1 MGERMAK
8 VLRGL
13 SELLREERS
22 GACGASAERAPSRS
36 LLRAQLG
43 AATVSGMLQATVLVG
58 GLYAVMAVGDAAT
71 LAERVQSG
79 ADSGVFAEVSMHA
92 RGLNFIGLVNIVMSA
107 MMAIVAALQAI
118 IDLCTL
124 AIAIASAICAGC
136 GPWCGFCC
144 GICPAISPLESVKS
158 TVEGIKDAVE
168 EPIKEIVRVTDKVN
182 KSLAVVIPGAG
193 TGKLVK
199 QVTPAFAPASGVT
212 FTWPAFAKLPVKV
225 LDLNDLCKRGGD
237 EAGKVMSYPFES
249 LPLPGFIKRI
259 ITRAL
264 KAFARMSAMRLCA
277 MIPMPTITIPS
288 PPGLLTFDYKIWKP
302 VETTVTARLSSYQLI
317 QYVASLFSSNEAPM
331 DVEDDAERGGEPFQV
346 RALVVGNKQTLEEKF
361 KAMRWMTRFTGASI
375 GRDVERAQRL
385 ANLGRVVFSQGE
397 SYYDGDEDREEWL
410 VNMKW
415 ANRLRRFRL
424 PRTLI
429 RESADSACRQWGGGG
444 MCDGLDDV
452 LDRFGRAWAQ

>member
-1 MGERMAK
+1 MRSWATRM
-8 VLRGL
+8 LRGVT
-13 SELLREERS
+13 ELLREERS
-22 GACGASAERAPSRS
+22 GAGPRDLHEERPKG
-36 LLRAQLG
+36 LLGAQLG

-58 GLYAVMAVGDAAT
+58 SMYTLMAVGDAAT

-118 IDLCTL
+118 IDLTTL

-158 TVEGIKDAVE
+158 TVEGIKAAVE

-225 LDLNDLCKRGGD
+225 LDLNDLCRRGGD
-237 EAGKVMSYPFES
+237 EAGKVMSLPFQA

-277 MIPMPTITIPS
+277 MIPMPTFTIPS
-288 PPGLLTFDYKIWKP
+288 PPGLLKFEYKIWKP
-302 VETTVTARLSSYQLI
+302 VETTVTASLSSYELI
-317 QYVASLFSSNEAPM
+317 QYVASLFSSDEAPM
-331 DVEDDAERGGEPFQV
+331 DVEDDAERGGESFQV
-346 RALVVGNKQTLEEKF
+346 RALVVGNKQSLDRKF
-361 KAMRWMTRFTGASI
+361 EAMRWMTRFTGSSL
-375 GRDVERAQRL
+375 GGGVDRAKRL

-397 SYYDGDEDREEWL
+397 SYFDGEEDREEWL

-415 ANRLRRFRL
+415 ANRLRRFRV
-424 PRTLI
+424 PRTII
-429 RESADSACRQWGGGG
+429 RESADSACRQWGGGS
-444 MCDGLDDV
+444 MCSGLDDV